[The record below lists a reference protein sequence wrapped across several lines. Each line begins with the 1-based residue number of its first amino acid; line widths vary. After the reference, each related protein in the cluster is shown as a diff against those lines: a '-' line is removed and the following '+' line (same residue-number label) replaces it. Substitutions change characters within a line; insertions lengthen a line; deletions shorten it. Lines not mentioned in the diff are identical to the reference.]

1 MRIRDWS
8 STFALPISRSLAWF
22 DEERIGSRCD
32 FPGHGITQRHMLDH
46 FILGEDDFR
55 GDAEHA
61 RNLIDLPI
69 ILVRFTNPVIE
80 HSRMGRFF
88 GNRRRRSQRL
98 CSITRFVKRTTMI
111 GTRSEEPTL
120 ELQTLRHKTYA

>member
-55 GDAEHA
+55 GDAEQA

-69 ILVRFTNPVIE
+69 IVVRFKNPVIE

-88 GNRRRRSQRL
+88 VNRRRSSQRDRERKRGDPL
-98 CSITRFVKRTTMI
+98 QHGHWGTSQPARYLSTR
-111 GTRSEEPTL
+111 
-120 ELQTLRHKTYA
+120 